1 LKLSVPIIARRIN
14 TTVLK
19 NYFAWTRKSLA
30 FSKTEV
36 LAYALLILILN
47 TITLFMKWQR
57 SQTSIVTPL
66 HQHQLAIMDS
76 LLAAFQ
82 PPPSGNLFAP
92 GLRTFDPNTVQE
104 DSLRHWG
111 IPPNVARNLRKYREA
126 DGTFRAKQD
135 LRKIY
140 GMNDSLWDI
149 MEPFV
154 AIPLSKPSK
163 KDSSNPSL
171 QTARSIDI
179 NMADSLALMK
189 IKGIGPVL
197 STRII
202 KYRRLLGGYYSKD
215 QLDEVYGLSEEVL
228 QRLKDRVYINPEFTY
243 HKLSINS
250 LDYRELARHPYISY
264 TQARAI
270 VAYREM
276 HGSFDVLEKVKAIHL
291 IGDSTYIKLYR
302 YLDF

>member
-1 LKLSVPIIARRIN
+1 MGCKIY
-14 TTVLK
+14 TTVFQ
-19 NYFAWTRKSLA
+19 NYFDWTRKSLA

-36 LAYALLILILN
+36 LAYALLILILS
-47 TITLFMKWQR
+47 IVTLLMKWQR

-66 HQHQLAIMDS
+66 YQHQLATMDS
-76 LLAAFQ
+76 LLEALQ
-82 PPPSGNLFAP
+82 PPPSGNLFAS
-92 GLRTFDPNTVQE
+92 GLRTFDPNTVQV

-111 IPPNVARNLRKYREA
+111 IPPQVARNLQKYREA
-126 DGTFRAKQD
+126 DGTFRVKQD
-135 LRKIY
+135 LRRIY
-140 GMNDSLWDI
+140 GMNDSLWNI

-154 AIPLSKPSK
+154 TITVSKTTK
-163 KDSSNPSL
+163 KGSNNSSFQNTP
-171 QTARSIDI
+171 RIDI
-179 NMADSLALMK
+179 NIADSLALMK

-228 QRLKDRVYINPEFTY
+228 QRLKGRVYINPEFTY

-270 VAYREM
+270 VAYREI
-276 HGSFDVLEKVKAIHL
+276 HGNFDVLEKVKAIHL
-291 IGDSTYIKLYR
+291 VGDSTYIKLYP